1 MELANRVCL
10 IVGASGAIGSAVA
23 QRFCAEGAH
32 VVTTYLSKPASFR
45 RPGIGDNRELEFE
58 LDVCSYEQTQ
68 IVLRKVVDE
77 FGRIDALVNCAGVI
91 GPIGPTQDIDIEDW
105 VRAVE
110 VNLIGSFCLTR
121 SVLPFMLAQS
131 RGKIIHFS
139 GGGAAYARPFC
150 TAYAASK
157 AALVRFVES
166 LAAELRHSHI
176 EVNAI
181 APGPVYSRMWEE
193 MRAAGQKGGDNNL
206 QELKKMEETGGVP
219 ADRAADL
226 SVFLASDRSNGL
238 SGRLISAV
246 HDDWTTLEA
255 RIADVMNSERGTLR
269 RVPFD

>member
-1 MELANRVCL
+1 VELAHKVCL
-10 IVGASGAIGSAVA
+10 ITGASGAIGSAVA
-23 QRFCAEGAH
+23 QRFCEEDAY
-32 VVTTYLSKPASFR
+32 VVTTYLSNPSSIR
-45 RPGIGDNRELEFE
+45 RPGIGDDRNLEFE
-58 LDVCSYEQTQ
+58 LDVCNYEQIQ
-68 IVLRKVVDE
+68 IVLRKVVDK

-91 GPIGPTQDIDIEDW
+91 GPIGSTQDIAVDDW
-105 VRAVE
+105 VRAIE

-121 SVLPFMLAQS
+121 GVLPFMLAQS

-166 LAAELRHSHI
+166 LAAELQQSHI

-181 APGPVYSRMWEE
+181 APGPVYSRMWEQ

-219 ADRAADL
+219 PDRAANL
-226 SVFLASDRSNGL
+226 AVFLASDRSNGL

-246 HDDWTTLEA
+246 HDDWASLEA
-255 RIADVMNSERGTLR
+255 RIADVMNSESGTLR